1 MRPSEGIEK
10 LVKRNRYK
18 FNSETREKVFNNVL
32 QEIEMNKTQKT
43 SVQTPALR
51 SIIMK
56 SSKIKIAA
64 AAAIII
70 IAVLVGINP
79 FKTSITIAQVV
90 EPILNSRTIIFDL
103 LSGADESNMVI
114 HEIVVGSKIRRTMS
128 NLPDMTMII
137 DIDKAQLLSLENVSK
152 TAFYADIEGD
162 LGDMTRSYIGFVRQ
176 IIGQF
181 QDDRIEILGEQII
194 DGQKAIGF
202 RGKGQNEQVTIWAD
216 SQNAIPVRIEVHQGQ
231 KLLFLMKNFIFDAQ
245 VEESL
250 VSMDI
255 PSGYVL
261 KDAQIN
267 LGNATEHDFIESLR
281 VWATILG
288 EGVFP
293 ETIDTDATMENMPL
307 LIRKMQQ
314 MNIPEEEGTKMGINV
329 GLGML
334 FQQKLDYSSN
344 PWKYVGSGVKFGD
357 SHTPVFLYQ
366 PVGSSDYRVVYGDL
380 HVEDVSQENLPK

>member
-1 MRPSEGIEK
+1 
-10 LVKRNRYK
+10 
-18 FNSETREKVFNNVL
+18 
-32 QEIEMNKTQKT
+32 
-43 SVQTPALR
+43 
-51 SIIMK
+51 MK
-56 SSKIKIAA
+56 SPVIKIA

-90 EPILNSRTIIFDL
+90 EPILNSRTIIFDM
-103 LSGADESNMVI
+103 LSGTDESSMVI
-114 HEIVVGSKIRRTMS
+114 HEIVVGSRIRRTMS
-128 NLPDMTMII
+128 NMPDMTMII
-137 DIDKAQLLSLENVSK
+137 DIDNAKLLSLENVSK

-176 IIGQF
+176 IIVQF
-181 QDDRIEILGEQII
+181 QDDQVEKLGEQII

-216 SQNAIPVRIEVHQGQ
+216 YQTAIPLLIEVHRE
-231 KLLFLMKNFIFDAQ
+231 KELAFLMKNFVFDAQ

-261 KDAQIN
+261 KDTQIN
-267 LGNATEHDFIESLR
+267 LGNVTEQDFIETLR
-281 VWATILG
+281 IWATILG

-293 ETIDTDATMENMPL
+293 EAIDTGATMEIMPV
-307 LIRKMQQ
+307 LIRKLQQ

-334 FQQKLDYSSN
+334 FQQKLDLIGN

-357 SHTPVFLYQ
+357 AHTVVFWYQ
-366 PVGSSDYRVVYGDL
+366 PEGSSDYRVVYGDL
-380 HVEDVSQENLPK
+380 RVEEISPDNLP